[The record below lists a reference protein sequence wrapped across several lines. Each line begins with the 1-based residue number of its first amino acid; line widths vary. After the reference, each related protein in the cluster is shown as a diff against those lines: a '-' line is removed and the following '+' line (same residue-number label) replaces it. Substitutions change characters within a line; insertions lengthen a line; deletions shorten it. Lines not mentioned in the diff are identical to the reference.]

1 MERQPP
7 TLRLDQNRRRG
18 PRTTQLVS
26 STNSWCGT
34 LVSCPGIH
42 LHSCNCWLSTLVNAN
57 SVDEY
62 DDSGATKRGRTNT
75 ELVLTDEECETLTR
89 WALRRKSAQAL
100 ALRARIVL
108 ACAEGL
114 SNTEVAA
121 RERVSRPTVGKW
133 RCGSLTRGWT
143 GWRTHGLTCT
153 SPRPTRRGATRSSVG
168 SRC

>member
-1 MERQPP
+1 M
-7 TLRLDQNRRRG
+7 
-18 PRTTQLVS
+18 
-26 STNSWCGT
+26 
-34 LVSCPGIH
+34 
-42 LHSCNCWLSTLVNAN
+42 
-57 SVDEY
+57 
-62 DDSGATKRGRTNT
+62 
-75 ELVLTDEECETLTR
+75 
-89 WALRRKSAQAL
+89 
-100 ALRARIVL
+100 L